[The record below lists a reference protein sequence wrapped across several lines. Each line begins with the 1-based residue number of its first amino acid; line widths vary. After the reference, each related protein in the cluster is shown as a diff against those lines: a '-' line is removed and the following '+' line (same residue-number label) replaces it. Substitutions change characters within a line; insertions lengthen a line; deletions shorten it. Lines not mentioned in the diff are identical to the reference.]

1 MKVSFSNKISGK
13 GLIAVCA
20 NSPGKINIKKKSYK
34 DAPLFIF
41 KEKSAR
47 EFGSL
52 AVTEAKKLKLSS
64 IEFIDSKF
72 DKDQILEGAILANY
86 SFDKFLSKK
95 NSKVQSI
102 TFIGKGKVKRR
113 DLTGVFLARDL
124 GNLPANHCTPRTL
137 VDISREIAKEKKL
150 KLTIYTKRELEKL
163 GAGALLA
170 VAQGSEQEPYLIK
183 LEYKTN
189 SKKNIALIGKGITY
203 DTGGYSL
210 KPAGSMDGM
219 KHDMSGAAVVLGVMK
234 SLGKPNVNVTAYIPT
249 CENMISGKA
258 TRVGDVVKSLSGK
271 TIEILNTDAEG
282 RLILA
287 DAITLAKRD
296 KVTEIIDLATLTGGA
311 LVALGTTCACLLS
324 NNDEITEKLLESSKK
339 TEEMLWRL
347 PLLSVHKK
355 DLKSK
360 IADIKNIPGHRWAQ
374 TIIAALFLEEF
385 VEKTPWV
392 HLDIAGVADKEG
404 ESTGFGVRTIL
415 EYLSTEQ

>member
-1 MKVSFSNKISGK
+1 MKINFSTKITAK
-13 GLIAVCA
+13 GLIAVSA
-20 NSPGKINIKKKSYK
+20 DSPGKINLKKKSFK
-34 DAPLFIF
+34 DAPLFIY
-41 KEKSAR
+41 KEKSAK

-52 AVTEAKKLKLSS
+52 AVAEAKKLKLNTV
-64 IEFIDSKF
+64 EFIESKF
-72 DKDQILEGAILANY
+72 DKDLIAEGALLSNY

-95 NSKVQSI
+95 PSKIQSI
-102 TFIGKGKVKRR
+102 SFIGKGKVKKR
-113 DLTGVFLARDL
+113 DLSGVFLARDL
-124 GNLPANHCTPRTL
+124 GNLPANHCTPKTL
-137 VDISREIAKEKKL
+137 VDTAREIAKEKKL
-150 KLTIYTKRELEKL
+150 KITVYTKRELQKL

-170 VAQGSEQEPYLIK
+170 VAQGSDEEPYLIK

-189 SKKNIALIGKGITY
+189 SKRNVAIIGKGITY

-210 KPAGSMDGM
+210 KPPGSMDGM

-234 SLGKPNVNVTAYIPT
+234 SLGKPKVNVTAYIPT
-249 CENMISGKA
+249 CENMVSGRA
-258 TRVGDVVKSLSGK
+258 TRVGDIVKSLSGK

-311 LVALGTTCACLLS
+311 LVALGTTCAALLS
-324 NNDEITEKLLESSKK
+324 NNDEIAERLLSISKK

-385 VEKTPWV
+385 VEKTPWA
-392 HLDIAGVADKEG
+392 HLDIAGVADKDG

-415 EYLSTEQ
+415 EYLEN

>member
-1 MKVSFSNKISGK
+1 MKISFSSKISGK
-13 GLIAVCA
+13 GLVAVCA
-20 NSPGKINIKKKSYK
+20 DSPGRINLKKKSYK
-34 DAPLFIF
+34 DAPIF
-41 KEKSAR
+41 VFKGKSAR

-52 AVTEAKKLKLSS
+52 AVAEAKKLKLNLV
-64 IEFIDSKF
+64 EFVDSKL
-72 DKDQILEGAILANY
+72 DKDLIQEGAILSNY
-86 SFDKFLSKK
+86 TFDRFLSKK
-95 NSKVQSI
+95 SPKVQAI
-102 TFIGKGKVKRR
+102 NFIGKGKLKKKNL
-113 DLTGVFLARDL
+113 DGVFLARDL
-124 GNLPANHCTPRTL
+124 GNLPANHCTPKTL
-137 VDISREIAKEKKL
+137 VDAAKEIAKQNKFAI
-150 KLTIYTKRELEKL
+150 TVHTKRELEKM

-183 LEYKTN
+183 LSYKTN
-189 SKKNIALIGKGITY
+189 SNRHIALVGKGITY

-249 CENMISGKA
+249 CENMVSGKA

-287 DAITLAKRD
+287 DAITLAKKD

-311 LVALGTTCACLLS
+311 LVALGTTCAALLS
-324 NNDEITEKLLESSKK
+324 NNDELANNLLQASGK

-347 PLLSVHKK
+347 PLLEAHKK

-360 IADIKNIPGHRWAQ
+360 IADLKNIPGHRWAQ

-385 VEKTPWV
+385 VEKTPWA
-392 HLDIAGVADKEG
+392 HLDIAGVADKDG
-404 ESTGFGVRTIL
+404 ESTGFGVRAIL
-415 EYLSTEQ
+415 EYLNSVN